1 MRWVLAIA
9 LPVSLAGS
17 PDPGAMLPFEV
28 GVLSCTLGHAIDPE
42 MSTQTGAASD
52 AREMLCTFSRARD
65 GAEETYVGSLKSI
78 RGARGL
84 PDNIALLWT
93 VRAPIGTWASPGLL
107 QQSYAADAATPQG
120 QMAPLVGE
128 SNGGIALHIMTDQEA
143 GSVSNKKQAAPQFI
157 ITAIELKLK
166 IAAT

>member
-42 MSTQTGAASD
+42 MSTPTGAASD
-52 AREMLCTFSRARD
+52 AREMLCTFKRARD
-65 GAEETYVGSLKSI
+65 GGEETYVGSLKSI
-78 RGARGL
+78 RGVRAL

-93 VRAPIGTWASPGLL
+93 VRAPIGTWTIPGIL

-120 QMAPLVGE
+120 QIAPLVGE
-128 SNGGIALHIMTDQEA
+128 SNGGIALHIMIDQEA
-143 GSVSNKKQAAPQFI
+143 GSTSREKQAAPQFT
-157 ITAIELKLK
+157 ITALELTLK

>member
-9 LPVSLAGS
+9 LPVSLVGS

-42 MSTQTGAASD
+42 MSTQTGPASD
-52 AREMLCTFSRARD
+52 AREMLCTFRRARD
-65 GAEETYVGSLKSI
+65 GAEETYVGSLKLI
-78 RGARGL
+78 RGVRRL
-84 PDNIALLWT
+84 PDNATLLWT

-107 QQSYAADAATPQG
+107 QQSYAADTATPPG
-120 QMAPLVGE
+120 QMSPLVGE
-128 SNGGIALHIMTDQEA
+128 SNGSIALHIMTDQEA
-143 GSVSNKKQAAPQFI
+143 GSASKEKRSAPQFT

-166 IAAT
+166 IVAT

>member
-78 RGARGL
+78 RGA
-84 PDNIALLWT
+84 ISSLL
-93 VRAPIGTWASPGLL
+93 AIGHSLGSLAIQRIVGV
-107 QQSYAADAATPQG
+107 
-120 QMAPLVGE
+120 LV
-128 SNGGIALHIMTDQEA
+128 
-143 GSVSNKKQAAPQFI
+143 
-157 ITAIELKLK
+157 
-166 IAAT
+166 